1 MNIKKIQD
9 KIAKFANERDWEQFH
24 SPKNLAMALTSEAGE
39 LSEIFQWLT
48 EDASFI
54 KKNSPE
60 YDQVK
65 HELADILIYLIRIA
79 DKLDVEL
86 EEAVLEKI
94 KINADKYP
102 IKLAKGN
109 AKKYDK
115 LKTVKKALIHRYD
128 NEPDILEVEKNG
140 CSEVYWHA
148 KDSGHEIVIV
158 VPTTAA
164 KTETAIWG
172 EATSEQ
178 YTPKKSTP
186 WPGRPDRYPF
196 RVDMKNFKYTN
207 LHIVRWAAIE
217 AGIQWQAPWPGI
229 TANIDTSRL

>member
-9 KIAKFANERDWEQFH
+9 KLAKFANERDWEQFH
-24 SPKNLAMALTSEAGE
+24 SPKNLATALISEAGE
-39 LSEIFQWLT
+39 LNEIFQWLS

-54 KKNSPE
+54 KKSSPE

-140 CSEVYWHA
+140 CSEVYWRA
-148 KDSGHEIVIV
+148 KDFGHEIVIV
-158 VPTTAA
+158 VPTLGANTDV
-164 KTETAIWG
+164 AIWG

-178 YTPKKSTP
+178 YKPQKATP
-186 WPGRPDRYPF
+186 WPGRPDKYPY
-196 RVDMKNFKYTN
+196 RVDMKNFKYTS
-207 LHIVRWAAIE
+207 LYKVRNAAIKS
-217 AGIQWQAPWPGI
+217 GTQWQAPWPGI
-229 TANIDTSRL
+229 TADIDTSLL

>member
-39 LSEIFQWLT
+39 LNEIFQWIT

-109 AKKYDK
+109 AKKYDT
-115 LKTVKKALIHRYD
+115 L
-128 NEPDILEVEKNG
+128 
-140 CSEVYWHA
+140 
-148 KDSGHEIVIV
+148 
-158 VPTTAA
+158 
-164 KTETAIWG
+164 
-172 EATSEQ
+172 
-178 YTPKKSTP
+178 
-186 WPGRPDRYPF
+186 
-196 RVDMKNFKYTN
+196 
-207 LHIVRWAAIE
+207 
-217 AGIQWQAPWPGI
+217 
-229 TANIDTSRL
+229 

>member
-115 LKTVKKALIHRYD
+115 LKALIHRYD